1 MHEREA
7 QKDSGKGVR
16 VLQREDRASD
26 PIADLKRQAQ
36 RAVYEVA
43 NYVGERSQYQSGICV
58 LFLNFVLIEVL
69 KQSKTLTFLFLL
81 CFFSPQKYVF
91 LTAKGDVG
99 NRSLMEVTSSGQSVE
114 F

>member
-7 QKDSGKGVR
+7 QRDSVKGIR

-26 PIADLKRQAQ
+26 PIGDLKRQAQ
-36 RAVYEVA
+36 RVVYEVA

-69 KQSKTLTFLFLL
+69 KQSKTLTFLFY
-81 CFFSPQKYVF
+81 FMFVF
-91 LTAKGDVG
+91 P
-99 NRSLMEVTSSGQSVE
+99 
-114 F
+114 